1 MSRRDSREAAI
12 SIIFQNTFTDK
23 RFSLCSEMPN
33 SIDDEN
39 ETEQKAENNQIAD
52 FESAIN
58 IYIDSITE
66 EGIKIPKGYDEK
78 KENVLYEVVSIEKED
93 FDVDYLK
100 DVLNGVIENLAS
112 IDNCIIKYSKDW
124 SVERMSKVD
133 LSILRVAIFEL
144 LYKEDIPASVT
155 INEAVEIAK
164 KYSHEDAS
172 SFINGILGSVY
183 RESNT

>member
-12 SIIFQNTFTDK
+12 SIIFQNTFTDE
-23 RFSLCSEMPN
+23 RFFLGYETQN
-33 SIDDEN
+33 SIEGN
-39 ETEQKAENNQIAD
+39 EIEQSSKNTKAD
-52 FESAIN
+52 FESVIN
-58 IYIDSITE
+58 LYIDSITE

-78 KENVLYEVVSIEKED
+78 KENVLYEVVPIEKED

-100 DVLNGVIENLAS
+100 EVLSGIIENLAS

>member
-23 RFSLCSEMPN
+23 RFFLNSETQN
-33 SIDDEN
+33 SVGDED
-39 ETEQKAENNQIAD
+39 ESEQNVDNNHKAD
-52 FESAIN
+52 FENVIN
-58 IYIDSITE
+58 LYIDSITE
-66 EGIKIPKGYDEK
+66 EGIKIPKGYDDTEK
-78 KENVLYEVVSIEKED
+78 NVLYEVVSIEKED

-100 DVLNGVIENLAS
+100 EVLSGVSENLAS

-124 SVERMSKVD
+124 NVERMSKVD

-164 KYSHEDAS
+164 KYSHQDAG